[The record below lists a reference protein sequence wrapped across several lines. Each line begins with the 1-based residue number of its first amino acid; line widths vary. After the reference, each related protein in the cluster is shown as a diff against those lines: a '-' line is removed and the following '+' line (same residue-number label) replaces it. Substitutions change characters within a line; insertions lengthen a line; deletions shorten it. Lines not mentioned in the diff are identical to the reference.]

1 MEEPKSAERD
11 GEHRFSSCLPLE
23 KKKKKENELCY
34 QAIDGADRG
43 RAHKVSPHCWLFCR
57 GEVRVLLSEVHF
69 QVKSFEDVVVTLK
82 GTNFNSFLNISYFCL
97 RQITFLAVL
106 FASGR

>member
-1 MEEPKSAERD
+1 MEKPKSAERN
-11 GEHRFSSCLPLE
+11 GELRFSSCLPSE
-23 KKKKKENELCY
+23 KENKLCY

-43 RAHKVSPHCWLFCR
+43 RAHKVAPDCWLSWR

-69 QVKSFEDVVVTLK
+69 QVNSFEDVVAALK

-97 RQITFLAVL
+97 KQITFLAVL